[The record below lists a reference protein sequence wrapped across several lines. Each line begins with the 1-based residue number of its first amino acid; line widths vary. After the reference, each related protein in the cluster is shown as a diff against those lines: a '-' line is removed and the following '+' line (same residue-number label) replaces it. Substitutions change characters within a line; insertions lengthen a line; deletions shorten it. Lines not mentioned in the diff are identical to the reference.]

1 MSRARKELP
10 ESLELLL
17 DTMCNTFGGVMFIAL
32 SLIIISQLVTKQLQN
47 ITPEELDRRKIAQI
61 SERIKE
67 LEREIKKLKAENVE
81 RTVSKFNVTPEK
93 KQLILKMADAFS
105 EFADLNVKV
114 ADAEQKSLAGRKK
127 VAELDKNIE
136 TLERQKHRKITEN
149 TEQQQRYDKISDV
162 LKKEIDELEKALAS
176 TAPRKIRFA
185 KNEETNLLPYRILL
199 QAGSAYRFCNIKTP
213 VTGEV
218 TIIWGNDNTFQL
230 VPVRGIAIGTD
241 PEAALAEIL
250 SGIDRN
256 RYFVSITTD
265 FDSFPAL
272 LAMRQYL
279 RDNGYKAYWF
289 VDPEFRFEI
298 VRDIKYSASD

>member
-199 QAGSAYRFCNIKTP
+199 QAGSAYRFGNERSP

-218 TIIWGNDNTFQL
+218 TILRGDNSVRL
-230 VPVRGIAIGTD
+230 VPVRGTAIGTD